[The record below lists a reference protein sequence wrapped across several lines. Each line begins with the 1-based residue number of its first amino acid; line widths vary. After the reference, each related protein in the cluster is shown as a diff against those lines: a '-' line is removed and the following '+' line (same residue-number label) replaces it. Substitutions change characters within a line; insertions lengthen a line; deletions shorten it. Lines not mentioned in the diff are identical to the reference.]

1 MAKHLDTVEHDY
13 IRYSNCWEDAR
24 LLLRGLQIKPGD
36 KCLSIASAGDNSFSM
51 LTADP
56 AIVVAAD
63 INTAQLHLCEL
74 KKAAITKLNHG
85 EYLEFSG
92 ILPNQQRSA
101 TYHRIRDFLPE
112 ATAKW
117 WDERQEDINTG
128 IIHIGKFERYFSIF
142 RRKVMPFVHSR
153 KRIKMLLESKTGQQ
167 QSDYFKKTWNSY
179 RWRSFFKIFF
189 SKFVMGKLGRD
200 PKFLKEVTI
209 PVSRFILNQSAAHLS
224 SVSCQT
230 NSFLHY
236 IFNGNYTIPIALP
249 QYLEPE
255 NYLQI
260 QRNISRIS
268 FHHGLLEDIAKEHGT
283 FDVVNL
289 SNIFEY
295 MNQKYFEQ
303 TAQQLALCT
312 HTGSRLAYWNLMV
325 KRELHA
331 IHSSVF
337 SNLVFDRSIDD
348 GFFYMDFLVSVHS
361 KSTIE

>member
-1 MAKHLDTVEHDY
+1 MSKHLDTVEHDY

-24 LLLRGLQIKPGD
+24 LLLKGLDIKPGE

-51 LTADP
+51 LSADP
-56 AIVVAAD
+56 SIVVAAD

-85 EYLEFSG
+85 EYLEFCG
-92 ILPNQQRSA
+92 ILPNQQRTA
-101 TYHRIRDFLPE
+101 TYNKIRDLLPQ

-117 WDERQEDINTG
+117 WDERKEDINTG
-128 IIHIGKFERYFSIF
+128 IIHIGKFEKYFSIF

-153 KRIKMLLESKTGQQ
+153 KRIRILLENKTAQQ
-167 QSDYFKKTWNSY
+167 QSDYFKKSWNSY
-179 RWRSFFKIFF
+179 RWRCFFKLFF

-200 PKFLKEVTI
+200 PKFLKEVNI

-224 SVSCQT
+224 SVSCQN

-236 IFNGNYTIPIALP
+236 IFNGNYTFPFSLP
-249 QYLEPE
+249 HYVEPDA
-255 NYLQI
+255 YAHI
-260 QRNISRIS
+260 QKNISRIT

-295 MNQKYFEQ
+295 MNRNYFEQ
-303 TAQQLALCT
+303 TAQNLAAYT
-312 HTGSRLAYWNLMV
+312 HVASRLAYWNLMV
-325 KRELHA
+325 KRELHN
-331 IHSSVF
+331 IHPNVF
-337 SNLVFDRSIDD
+337 SNMAFHRSSDD
-348 GFFYMDFLVSVHS
+348 GFFYMNFLVSVHS
-361 KSTIE
+361 KSTIG